1 MTSRNIHDSAVH
13 CVLPVVEAFH
23 KFMSLPQNARDS
35 RRWWVD
41 LLAVWQDTRQ
51 IVLTAQIAAIYAAIL
66 IPFKAGIPIVPGFVE
81 LRPANAIP
89 IVASLLFGPAA
100 AWGAGIGNVIGDCFG
115 TLGPASVFGL
125 LGNFIYGYLP
135 YVLWGHLGWCSSG
148 QPPLGK
154 SWRQMMEYCVVC
166 VIASAACAGMI
177 AWGVEWLGLLPFG
190 ILAPAIFVNNVVMGL
205 FLGPPLLGFLYP
217 RVQRWRLRYEDI
229 RESGS
234 SHIHRSKALLAHE
247 SMGNKKGNDHQ
258 DDAIVDCRGLF
269 FQYASGS
276 APVLRNVS
284 FSLAS
289 GELVVLLGRSGSGKS
304 TICYACN
311 GLIPHMIPG
320 IFSGTLRVEGRRT
333 VDDPVW
339 KQAGRVGLVFQDFDT
354 QLVATTVEGELLHPL
369 EYRDPLLSSDEVR
382 RRVNH
387 ALGQMGLGDCAHRD
401 PMRMSGGQRQRV
413 VMASVLVQEPALL
426 VLDEPGSD
434 YDPAG
439 RAQLRE
445 VLRNLRQDGITVL
458 MTEHDDGSLLQA
470 DRVLVLDQEQIVWE
484 GKPEALLRQPR
495 LMRNFG
501 LRPFALTEC
510 FEEWGVEL
518 LPISVEEAWTQA
530 EKLNLRLSPPAA
542 VMNDTLRLGHGPE
555 GKATMALPLIQID
568 DVSFRYEEQM
578 VLDEMSFSIR
588 PGEFLGLLGQNG
600 SGKSTLARLLNGLL
614 MPTHGTIIVDG
625 MDTRTTSMNELARRV
640 GLVFQNPD
648 HQIFADTVWEEV
660 AFSAKNMGCS
670 NDEIVDRVRESLAAV
685 GLPFEGSRN
694 LDPFSLRKGERQR
707 IAVASVLATRPAV
720 LIIDEP
726 TTGLDPDET
735 DRMMAMIRRLNQQ
748 GHTIVMITH
757 SMDLVAAYAGRCLL
771 IHSGKILADG
781 TPREVF
787 AEPGLIQ
794 SASLEIPA
802 ISRFSQRWGQTLL
815 TVEEVKASCRPGFP

>member
-1 MTSRNIHDSAVH
+1 
-13 CVLPVVEAFH
+13 
-23 KFMSLPQNARDS
+23 MSLPQDARDS
-35 RRWWVD
+35 RRWWAD
-41 LLAVWQDTRQ
+41 LIAVWRDTRQ

-115 TLGPASVFGL
+115 TLGPASFFGL
-125 LGNFIYGYLP
+125 LGNFIFGYLP
-135 YVLWGHLGWCSSG
+135 YVLWGHLGWFSSG

-154 SWRQMMEYCVVC
+154 SWRQMMEYGVVC

-177 AWGVEWLGLLPFG
+177 AWGVEWLGLLPFV
-190 ILAPAIFVNNVVMGL
+190 ILAPAIFFNNVVMGL

-229 RESGS
+229 RESGAS
-234 SHIHRSKALLAHE
+234 QIHHSKTLRSHD
-247 SMGNKKGNDHQ
+247 SMGSEGTNAHFR
-258 DDAIVDCRGLF
+258 DAIVDCRGLT

-320 IFSGTLRVEGRRT
+320 TFSGTMRVKGRST

-369 EYRDPLLSSDEVR
+369 EYRDPMLSVEEVR
-382 RRVNH
+382 RRVVH
-387 ALGQMGLGDCAHRD
+387 ALNQMGLANCAHRD
-401 PMRMSGGQRQRV
+401 PMTMSGGQRQRL

-434 YDPAG
+434 LDPAG

-445 VLRNLRQDGITVL
+445 VLRNLQQEEITVL
-458 MTEHDDGSLLQA
+458 MTEHNDDYLAQA
-470 DRVLVLDQEQIVWE
+470 DRVLVLDQEHIVWE
-484 GKPEALLRQPR
+484 GKPETLLRQPQF
-495 LMRNFG
+495 MRDCG
-501 LRPFALTEC
+501 LRPFVLTEC
-510 FEEWGVEL
+510 FEEWGAEH
-518 LPISVEEAWTQA
+518 LPVSVEEAWIQA
-530 EKLNLRLSPPAA
+530 ELLNLRLSPPE
-542 VMNDTLRLGHGPE
+542 VVLDDTLRLGHPPE
-555 GKATMALPLIQID
+555 REPTMALPLIQVDNVSFQYEEQTVLD
-568 DVSFRYEEQM
+568 DVSFT
-578 VLDEMSFSIR
+578 IH
-588 PGEFLGLLGQNG
+588 PGDFLALLGQNG

-614 MPTHGTIIVDG
+614 MPTHGTIVVDG
-625 MDTRTTSMNELARRV
+625 MNTRTTSMNELARRV

-670 NDEIVDRVRESLAAV
+670 KDEIADRVQESLAAV
-685 GLPFEGSRN
+685 GLPVEGSRD

-720 LIIDEP
+720 LIVDEP
-726 TTGLDPDET
+726 TTGLDPNET

-757 SMDLVAAYAGRCLL
+757 SMGLVAAYARRCLL
-771 IHSGKILADG
+771 MHSGRIIADG

-787 AEPGLIQ
+787 ADPGLIQ
-794 SASLEIPA
+794 SASLEIPV

-815 TVEEVKASCRPGFP
+815 TVEEVKASWRRGFP